1 MNALLISIL
10 VYFISPIL
18 SILVLL
24 IFVHVIL
31 SWLVSFNV
39 INLRNPLMRQI
50 YFGIDAL
57 LKPIMAP
64 IQRVIPPM
72 GGLDFSPI
80 VALLLLQWL
89 NGFVVQQLIRG
100 LS

>member
-10 VYFISPIL
+10 QYFVSPVIG
-18 SILVLL
+18 ILVLL
-24 IFVHVIL
+24 IFIHVIF

-39 INLRNPLMRQI
+39 INLNNPMMRQI
-50 YFGIDAL
+50 YFGIEAL

-64 IQRVIPPM
+64 IQRIVPSM

-80 VALLLLQWL
+80 IALLFLQWL
-89 NGFVVQQLIRG
+89 NGFVVQGLIRS
-100 LS
+100 LA